1 MKKLKKT
8 SPFNILCLSL
18 LFLSLIYSVIKIQTY
33 PSSKYD
39 KNTNIVSG
47 TITSYQIKDGYTKIQ
62 ITGTEPLIINYSEEK
77 EFKLG
82 QKIKAQGE
90 FKIPKENT
98 TWNLFNYRKYLLSLN
113 IKYIFNADKITI
125 LNKKISLPYQIKNK
139 IISYI
144 NTFKSSSHLHAF
156 ILGNDDYLDEATKNS
171 YQKNGITHLLAISG
185 MNITLISAIIL
196 KIVNFFIKN
205 KTISYLIVFLSLV
218 FFLFLTGL
226 VPSILRAICL
236 FIILTINKQ
245 LNLKTK
251 TIYLLI
257 LLFSFFLFVN
267 PYYLYNLGFL
277 LSFII
282 SFYLI
287 IFSKLISTS
296 QSFLKELFT
305 INIIAFLAST
315 PLLIKNFFEINI
327 LSPLINCLFTPFVS
341 LIIYP
346 LSLLTLFL
354 KPLDNTLFYLIKI
367 MEKSSLFF
375 SKINNFNIVLC
386 SLPIFFYILYYI
398 LITYILIKWDKGK
411 PLYTLLIIP
420 ALLFHHS
427 LSYLNPYTTLTM
439 IDVGQGD
446 SILIKLKHNRGNI
459 LIDTGG
465 QLNYDGQKPYDLASN
480 ITIPYLKSEGIPK
493 LDYLIITHG
502 DFDHAGMA
510 ENLINNFKVKN
521 IITNTYSNEL
531 IENIKNLAK
540 RKTIKFSQINTKV
553 LTISQ
558 NKFTFLEGNQA
569 KDINDSSLIIYA
581 NLEGENILLM
591 GDASQ
596 NVESHL
602 LRTYNLPKMNILKV
616 GHHGSRTSTS
626 SKFVNQIK
634 PQISLISAGQNNI
647 YSHPHKETLKAL
659 KDSKVFV
666 TKDDGSV
673 KINLTTKAIITSVR

>member
-18 LFLSLIYSVIKIQTY
+18 LVLSLIYSVIKIQTY

-39 KNTNIVSG
+39 KNANIVSG

-113 IKYIFNADKITI
+113 IKYTFSADKITI

-139 IISYI
+139 IISHI

-156 ILGNDDYLDEATKNS
+156 ILGNDDYLDETTKNS

-205 KTISYLIVFLSLV
+205 KTISYLIVFLFLI

-245 LNLKTK
+245 LNLKIK

-257 LLFSFFLFVN
+257 LLFSLFLFVN

-287 IFSKLISTS
+287 IFSKLISKS

-327 LSPLINCLFTPFVS
+327 LSPVINCLFTPFVS

-354 KPLDNTLFYLIKI
+354 KPLDNTLFYLIEI

-386 SLPIFFYILYYI
+386 SLPVFFYILYYI
-398 LITYILIKWDKGK
+398 LITCILIKWDKGK

-446 SILIKLKHNRGNI
+446 SILIKLKHNKGNI

-480 ITIPYLKSEGIPK
+480 ITIPYLKSEGISK

-521 IITNTYSNEL
+521 VITNTYSNEL

-558 NKFTFLEGNQA
+558 NKFAFLEGNQS

-626 SKFVNQIK
+626 SKFINQIK

>member
-18 LFLSLIYSVIKIQTY
+18 LVLSLIYSVIKIQTY

-39 KNTNIVSG
+39 KNANIVSG
-47 TITSYQIKDGYTKIQ
+47 TITSYQIKEGYTKIK

-113 IKYIFNADKITI
+113 IKYTFSADKITI

-139 IISYI
+139 IISHI

-156 ILGNDDYLDEATKNS
+156 ILGNDDYLDETTKNS

-205 KTISYLIVFLSLV
+205 KTISYLIVFLFLI

-245 LNLKTK
+245 LNLKIK

-257 LLFSFFLFVN
+257 LLFSLFLFVN

-287 IFSKLISTS
+287 IFSKLISKS

-327 LSPLINCLFTPFVS
+327 LSPVINCLFTPFVS

-354 KPLDNTLFYLIKI
+354 KPLDNTLFYLIEI

-386 SLPIFFYILYYI
+386 SLPVFFYILYYI
-398 LITYILIKWDKGK
+398 LITCILIKWDKGK

-420 ALLFHHS
+420 TLLFHHS

-446 SILIKLKHNRGNI
+446 SILIKLKHNKGNI

-465 QLNYDGQKPYDLASN
+465 QLNYDVQKPYDLASN
-480 ITIPYLKSEGIPK
+480 ITIPYLKSEGISK

-521 IITNTYSNEL
+521 VITNTYSNEL

-540 RKTIKFSQINTKV
+540 RKTIKFSQINTKI

-626 SKFVNQIK
+626 SKFINQIK

-647 YSHPHKETLKAL
+647 YSHPHKETLKTL

>member
-18 LFLSLIYSVIKIQTY
+18 LVLSLIYSVIKIQTY

-39 KNTNIVSG
+39 KNANIVSG
-47 TITSYQIKDGYTKIQ
+47 TITSYQIKNGYTKIQ

-113 IKYIFNADKITI
+113 IKYTFSADKITI

-156 ILGNDDYLDEATKNS
+156 ILGNDDYLDETTKNS

-480 ITIPYLKSEGIPK
+480 ITIPYLKSEGISK

-510 ENLINNFKVKN
+510 ENLINNFKVKSV
-521 IITNTYSNEL
+521 ITSTYSNEL

-569 KDINDSSLIIYA
+569 EDINDSSLIIYT

-647 YSHPHKETLKAL
+647 YSHPHKETLKTL

>member
-18 LFLSLIYSVIKIQTY
+18 LVLSLIYSVIKIQTY

-39 KNTNIVSG
+39 KNANIVSG

-156 ILGNDDYLDEATKNS
+156 ILGNNDYLDETTKNS

-245 LNLKTK
+245 LNLKIK

-354 KPLDNTLFYLIKI
+354 KSLDNTLFYLIKI

-569 KDINDSSLIIYA
+569 EDINDSSLIIYT

>member
-18 LFLSLIYSVIKIQTY
+18 LVLSLIYSVIKIQTY

-39 KNTNIVSG
+39 KNANIVSG

-156 ILGNDDYLDEATKNS
+156 ILGNDDYLDETTKNS

-245 LNLKTK
+245 LNLKIK

-287 IFSKLISTS
+287 IFSKLISKS

-327 LSPLINCLFTPFVS
+327 LSPVINCLFTPFVS

-354 KPLDNTLFYLIKI
+354 KSLDNTLFYLIEI

-386 SLPIFFYILYYI
+386 SLPVFFYILYYI
-398 LITYILIKWDKGK
+398 LITCILIKWDKGK

-446 SILIKLKHNRGNI
+446 SILIKLKHNKGNI

-480 ITIPYLKSEGIPK
+480 ITIPYLKSEGISK

-521 IITNTYSNEL
+521 VITNTYSNEL

-626 SKFVNQIK
+626 SKFINQIK

-647 YSHPHKETLKAL
+647 YSHPHKETLKTL

>member
-1 MKKLKKT
+1 M
-8 SPFNILCLSL
+8 CLSL

-113 IKYIFNADKITI
+113 IKYIFNTDKITI

-156 ILGNDDYLDEATKNS
+156 ILGNNDYLDETTKNS

-245 LNLKTK
+245 LNLKIK

-277 LSFII
+277 LSFSI

-411 PLYTLLIIP
+411 PLYTLLIIL

-540 RKTIKFSQINTKV
+540 RKTIKFSQINTKA

-569 KDINDSSLIIYA
+569 EDINDSSLIIYT

>member
-1 MKKLKKT
+1 M
-8 SPFNILCLSL
+8 CLSL

-82 QKIKAQGE
+82 QKIKVQGE

-156 ILGNDDYLDEATKNS
+156 ILGNDDYLDETTKNS

-245 LNLKTK
+245 LNLKIK

-327 LSPLINCLFTPFVS
+327 LSPLINSLFTPFVS

-354 KPLDNTLFYLIKI
+354 KPLDNTLFYLIEI

-386 SLPIFFYILYYI
+386 SLPVFFYILYYI
-398 LITYILIKWDKGK
+398 LITCILIKWDKGK

-569 KDINDSSLIIYA
+569 EDINDSSLIIYT

>member
-18 LFLSLIYSVIKIQTY
+18 LVLSLIYSVIKIQTY

-39 KNTNIVSG
+39 KNANIVSG

-113 IKYIFNADKITI
+113 IKYTFSADKITI

-139 IISYI
+139 IISHI

-156 ILGNDDYLDEATKNS
+156 ILGNDDYLDETTKNS

-205 KTISYLIVFLSLV
+205 KTISYLIVFLFLI

-245 LNLKTK
+245 LNLKIK

-257 LLFSFFLFVN
+257 LLFSLFLFVN

-277 LSFII
+277 LSFIL

-287 IFSKLISTS
+287 IFSKLISKS

-327 LSPLINCLFTPFVS
+327 LSPVINCLFTPFVS

-354 KPLDNTLFYLIKI
+354 KSLDNTLFYLIEI

-386 SLPIFFYILYYI
+386 SLPVFFYIL
-398 LITYILIKWDKGK
+398 
-411 PLYTLLIIP
+411 
-420 ALLFHHS
+420 
-427 LSYLNPYTTLTM
+427 
-439 IDVGQGD
+439 
-446 SILIKLKHNRGNI
+446 
-459 LIDTGG
+459 
-465 QLNYDGQKPYDLASN
+465 
-480 ITIPYLKSEGIPK
+480 
-493 LDYLIITHG
+493 
-502 DFDHAGMA
+502 
-510 ENLINNFKVKN
+510 
-521 IITNTYSNEL
+521 
-531 IENIKNLAK
+531 
-540 RKTIKFSQINTKV
+540 
-553 LTISQ
+553 
-558 NKFTFLEGNQA
+558 
-569 KDINDSSLIIYA
+569 
-581 NLEGENILLM
+581 
-591 GDASQ
+591 
-596 NVESHL
+596 
-602 LRTYNLPKMNILKV
+602 
-616 GHHGSRTSTS
+616 
-626 SKFVNQIK
+626 
-634 PQISLISAGQNNI
+634 
-647 YSHPHKETLKAL
+647 
-659 KDSKVFV
+659 
-666 TKDDGSV
+666 
-673 KINLTTKAIITSVR
+673 

>member
-18 LFLSLIYSVIKIQTY
+18 LVLSLIYSVIKIQTY

-39 KNTNIVSG
+39 KNANIVSG

-156 ILGNDDYLDEATKNS
+156 ILGNDDYLDETTKNS

-245 LNLKTK
+245 LNLKIK

-327 LSPLINCLFTPFVS
+327 LSPVINCLFTPFVS

-354 KPLDNTLFYLIKI
+354 KPLDNTLFYLIEI

-386 SLPIFFYILYYI
+386 SLPVFFYILYYI
-398 LITYILIKWDKGK
+398 LITCILIKWDKGK

-446 SILIKLKHNRGNI
+446 SILIKLKHNKGNI

-480 ITIPYLKSEGIPK
+480 ITIPYLKSEGISK
-493 LDYLIITHG
+493 IDYLIITHG

-521 IITNTYSNEL
+521 VITNTYSNEL

-626 SKFVNQIK
+626 SKFINQIK

-647 YSHPHKETLKAL
+647 YSHPHKETLKTL

>member
-18 LFLSLIYSVIKIQTY
+18 LVLSLIYSVIKIQTY

-39 KNTNIVSG
+39 KNANIVSG
-47 TITSYQIKDGYTKIQ
+47 TITSYQIKNGYTKIQ

-156 ILGNDDYLDEATKNS
+156 ILGNDDYLDETTKNS

-245 LNLKTK
+245 LNLKIK

-257 LLFSFFLFVN
+257 LLFSLFLFVN

-287 IFSKLISTS
+287 IFSKLISKS

-327 LSPLINCLFTPFVS
+327 LSPVINCLFTPFVS

-354 KPLDNTLFYLIKI
+354 KPLDNTLFYLIEI

-386 SLPIFFYILYYI
+386 SLPVFFYILYYI
-398 LITYILIKWDKGK
+398 LITCILIKWDKGK

-446 SILIKLKHNRGNI
+446 SILIKLKHNKGNI

-480 ITIPYLKSEGIPK
+480 ITIPYLKSEGISK

-521 IITNTYSNEL
+521 VITNTYSNEL

-626 SKFVNQIK
+626 SKFINQIK

-647 YSHPHKETLKAL
+647 YSHPHKETLKTL

>member
-1 MKKLKKT
+1 M
-8 SPFNILCLSL
+8 CLSL

-156 ILGNDDYLDEATKNS
+156 ILGNDDYLDETTKNS

-245 LNLKTK
+245 LNLKIK

-411 PLYTLLIIP
+411 PLYTLLIIL

-531 IENIKNLAK
+531 IKNIQKLAK
-540 RKTIKFSQINTKV
+540 RKTIKFSQINTKA

-569 KDINDSSLIIYA
+569 EDINDSSLIIYT

-596 NVESHL
+596 NVESYL

>member
-18 LFLSLIYSVIKIQTY
+18 LVLSLIYSVIKIQTY

-39 KNTNIVSG
+39 KNANIVSG
-47 TITSYQIKDGYTKIQ
+47 TITSYQIKNGYTKIQ

-113 IKYIFNADKITI
+113 IKYTFSADKITI

-139 IISYI
+139 IISHI

-156 ILGNDDYLDEATKNS
+156 ILGNDDYLDETTKNS

-245 LNLKTK
+245 LNLKIK

-257 LLFSFFLFVN
+257 LLFSLFLFVN

-287 IFSKLISTS
+287 IFSKLISKS

-327 LSPLINCLFTPFVS
+327 LSPVINCLFTPFVS

-354 KPLDNTLFYLIKI
+354 KPLDNTLFYLIEI

-386 SLPIFFYILYYI
+386 SLPVFFYILYYI
-398 LITYILIKWDKGK
+398 LITCILIKWDKGK

-446 SILIKLKHNRGNI
+446 SILIKLKHNKGNI

-480 ITIPYLKSEGIPK
+480 ITIPYLKSEGISK
-493 LDYLIITHG
+493 IDYLIITHG

-521 IITNTYSNEL
+521 VITNTYSNEL

-626 SKFVNQIK
+626 SKFINQIK

-647 YSHPHKETLKAL
+647 YSHPHKETLKTL

>member
-18 LFLSLIYSVIKIQTY
+18 LVLSLIYSVIKIQTY

-39 KNTNIVSG
+39 KNANIVSG
-47 TITSYQIKDGYTKIQ
+47 TITSYQIKNGYTKIQ

-113 IKYIFNADKITI
+113 IKYTFSADKITI

-139 IISYI
+139 IISHI

-156 ILGNDDYLDEATKNS
+156 ILGNDDYLDETTKNS

-245 LNLKTK
+245 LNLKIK

-257 LLFSFFLFVN
+257 LLFSLFLFVN

-287 IFSKLISTS
+287 IFSKLISKS

-327 LSPLINCLFTPFVS
+327 LSPVINCLFTPFVS

-354 KPLDNTLFYLIKI
+354 KPLDNTLFYLIEI

-386 SLPIFFYILYYI
+386 SLPVFFYILYYI
-398 LITYILIKWDKGK
+398 LITCILIKWDKGK

-446 SILIKLKHNRGNI
+446 SILIKLKHNKGNI

-480 ITIPYLKSEGIPK
+480 ITIPYLKSEGISK

-521 IITNTYSNEL
+521 VITNTYSNEL

-626 SKFVNQIK
+626 SKFINQIK

-647 YSHPHKETLKAL
+647 YSHPHKETLKTL